1 MGIFNLESE
10 DILSQCRKN
19 VFATIT
25 IFIIILSIYSN
36 TFHAAWHFDD
46 EQNIIKRE
54 AVNLTKLTWP
64 EIKETFFNDN
74 GNIYRPVACLSLALN
89 YYFGKDNVFGY
100 HVVNTFIHFF
110 ASIFLFL
117 FIYRTLNLPLLKA
130 KYGPNSYFIALLS
143 TLFWAINPVQTQAI
157 TYIVQ
162 RMASMAGMFYIMSMY
177 FYLRGRTSEQRVL
190 KSIHYILCAF
200 FGIMAFGSKEN
211 AAMLPISIF
220 LFDLFLIQGLTKEH
234 IKKNIYI
241 LLGLIIVPL
250 ILGLTLRGS
259 SIFQPADL
267 ASTYGRSYTLIERLL
282 TEPRVIIFY
291 ITLLLY
297 PMPNR
302 LCLVHDISPSHNL
315 IDPPATILAIFVIF
329 LVVGIALAKAKR
341 WPLISFCIVFYF
353 LNHIIESSVFP
364 LELIFEHRNYLP
376 SMLFFV
382 PIAILVVRGIGFF
395 SYKKSMQ
402 LVISLFITLVLI
414 GQGHSTFIRNA
425 IWKTEE
431 SLWLDAV
438 DKNPDSA
445 RAHHNLG
452 RYYANTNQKKK
463 AIEEYE
469 LVLQKER
476 GTHGITHH
484 LTHYNLAL
492 ELMKMNE
499 NEKAK
504 SHLLEAI
511 EIFPKFANAYTNLS
525 IIMAKEGKYDD
536 AYDYLIKSLTYDSRS
551 PEAHNN
557 LGYMLIKRNQIE
569 EAIIE
574 FQKALQLKEDYK
586 PALHNMGIAYKYK
599 GDLQEAA
606 RCFRSVLRQD
616 PKALWTKFF
625 LAETYYLMGKTET
638 ASRMISHT
646 LNFFSPKEV
655 YAKLREF
662 YKKNNLQELPDRS
675 IIMPM
680 LKTAYLKRSASLEKM
695 GNDLWKGIETD

>member
-1 MGIFNLESE
+1 
-10 DILSQCRKN
+10 N

-36 TFHAAWHFDD
+36 TFRAAWHFDD

-64 EIKETFFNDN
+64 ELKGTFFNDN

-89 YYFGKDNVFGY
+89 YYFGKNNVFGY

-211 AAMLPISIF
+211 AAMLPISIL
-220 LFDLFLIQGLTKEH
+220 LFDLFLIQGISKEN
-234 IKKNIYI
+234 IKKNSFFLLVII
-241 LLGLIIVPL
+241 LVALGLAL
-250 ILGLTLRGS
+250 IFKDP
-259 SIFQPADL
+259 SIFHP
-267 ASTYGRSYTLIERLL
+267 SFEHRSFSLIQRLL
-282 TEPRVIIFY
+282 TEARIIVLY
-291 ITLLLY
+291 ISQLLY

-315 IDPPATILAIFVIF
+315 IDPPTTIMALFVIF
-329 LVVGIALAKAKR
+329 LLLGFALAKAKR
-341 WPLISFCIVFYF
+341 WPLISYCIIFYF

-364 LELIFEHRNYLP
+364 LELVFEHRNYLP
-376 SMLFFV
+376 SMLLFL
-382 PIAILVVRGIGFF
+382 PITILVVRGIGFF

-452 RYYANTNQKKK
+452 RYYANTNQKEK
-463 AIEEYE
+463 AIAEYK
-469 LVLQKER
+469 LTITKER
-476 GTHGITHH
+476 GTHSITHH

-504 SHLLEAI
+504 NHLLEAI
-511 EIFPKFANAYTNLS
+511 EIFPKFADVYTNLS
-525 IIMAKEGKYDD
+525 IIMAKDGKYND
-536 AYDYLIKSLTYDSRS
+536 AYNYLIKSLTYDSRS

-557 LGYMLIKRNQIE
+557 LGYMLIKTNQIE

-574 FQKALQLKEDYK
+574 FQKALQIKENFK
-586 PALHNMGIAYKYK
+586 LALHNLGIAYKYK
-599 GDLQEAA
+599 GDLHEAA
-606 RCFRSVLRQD
+606 RCFRSVLRRD
-616 PKALWTKFF
+616 PKDLLTQLF
-625 LAETYYLMGKTET
+625 LAET
-638 ASRMISHT
+638 
-646 LNFFSPKEV
+646 
-655 YAKLREF
+655 
-662 YKKNNLQELPDRS
+662 
-675 IIMPM
+675 
-680 LKTAYLKRSASLEKM
+680 
-695 GNDLWKGIETD
+695 